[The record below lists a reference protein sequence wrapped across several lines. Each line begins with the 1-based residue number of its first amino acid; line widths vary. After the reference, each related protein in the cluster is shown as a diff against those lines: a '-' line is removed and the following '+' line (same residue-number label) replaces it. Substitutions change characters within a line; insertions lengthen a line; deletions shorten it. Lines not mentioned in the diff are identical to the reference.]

1 LTSKATAR
9 ATAFVAARLP
19 AASDLGTA
27 LADLIED
34 PESFVQATIAGLEAL
49 ADPVYQAEQERVA
62 PGSGVTLGVRWPLL
76 YALERALRPGL
87 RESSSSSVLWLA
99 QRLSGAA
106 AREVR
111 LLALPCLAR
120 VLPDDPERAWQLLRR
135 IAHTAP
141 DWISVDT
148 LAGVYA
154 RGMLAEP
161 FRWAELE
168 QLVYSPRRMERRL
181 VGSTL
186 ATLPHAMPRTGY
198 GGLDT
203 PAALRLIEALLG
215 DADDQVQKALS
226 WALRE
231 WSRVDQP
238 AVAELLLREAR
249 LAQRTLDGNRA
260 WVLRDA
266 LTRQPPA
273 VRLDVRELTA
283 GLRRRTG
290 AASTSRS
297 AEVSA
302 AFGLAA
308 LSSRAVAQ
316 QGDRF
321 GGRGA

>member
-1 LTSKATAR
+1 M
-9 ATAFVAARLP
+9 
-19 AASDLGTA
+19 
-27 LADLIED
+27 
-34 PESFVQATIAGLEAL
+34 
-49 ADPVYQAEQERVA
+49 
-62 PGSGVTLGVRWPLL
+62 
-76 YALERALRPGL
+76 RPGL

-99 QRLSGAA
+99 QRLSSAET
-106 AREVR
+106 RELR

-120 VLPDDPERAWQLLRR
+120 VLPEDPERAWQLLRR
-135 IAHTAP
+135 IAHASP
-141 DWISVDT
+141 DWISVDA
-148 LAGVYA
+148 LAAVYA
-154 RGMLAEP
+154 QGMRAEP

-168 QLVYSPRRMERRL
+168 QLVYSPQRMERRL

-186 ATLPHAMPRTGY
+186 ATLPHGMSAARRAS
-198 GGLDT
+198 LDT
-203 PAALRLIEALLG
+203 GAALALIETLMG

-231 WSRVDQP
+231 WSRIDQP
-238 AVAELLLREAR
+238 AVAQLLLREAR
-249 LAQRTLDGNRA
+249 LAQRTRDGNRA

-266 LTRQPPA
+266 LSHQPGEVA
-273 VRLDVRELTA
+273 REVRSLTA

-290 AASTSRS
+290 DASTSRS
-297 AEVSA
+297 AEVAA

>member
-1 LTSKATAR
+1 MFVSERL
-9 ATAFVAARLP
+9 VAA
-19 AASDLGTA
+19 ADLGAA
-27 LADLIED
+27 LGDCIED
-34 PESFVQATIAGLEAL
+34 PDSFVTATIAGLEGL
-49 ADPVYQAEQERVA
+49 ADAIYQVEQERVA
-62 PGSGVTLGVRWPLL
+62 PGSGATIGVRWPLL
-76 YALERALRPGL
+76 HALERGLRPAL

-99 QRLSGAA
+99 QRLSRAEP
-106 AREVR
+106 REVR

-120 VLPDDPERAWQLLRR
+120 VLPEDPERAWQLLRR
-135 IAHTAP
+135 IAHASR
-141 DWISVDT
+141 DWISVDA
-148 LAGVYA
+148 LAAVYA
-154 RGMLAEP
+154 QGMLAEP

-168 QLVYSPRRMERRL
+168 QLVYSSQRMERRL

-186 ATLPHAMPRTGY
+186 ACLPHGLPRARR
-198 GGLDT
+198 GGLEVA
-203 PAALRLIEALLG
+203 PALRLIEALLG

-238 AVAELLLREAR
+238 AVAQLLLREAG
-249 LAQRTLDGNRA
+249 LAKATQDGNRA

-266 LTRQPPA
+266 LAHQPPEVA
-273 VRLDVRELTA
+273 QQVRALST

-290 AASTSRS
+290 GPSTSRS
-297 AEVSA
+297 AQVAA

-308 LSSRAVAQ
+308 LSSGAVAR